1 MIVDSSALVAV
12 LREEPDSEIYDEA
25 IVAAGSSRLS
35 AANYVET
42 ALVIDGRGDPVISRE
57 LDRYLRT
64 MGVEVVDLT
73 PPQARLARAAHRDF
87 GRGSG
92 HPAKLNFGDCLA
104 YALAKDVDEPLLY
117 KAARR
122 EGNADFGHTDV
133 IPAVPR

>member
-1 MIVDSSALVAV
+1 VIVDSSALVAV
-12 LREEPDSEIYDEA
+12 LREESGSEIYDEA
-25 IVAAGSSRLS
+25 IVRAGSSRLS

-42 ALVIDGRGDPVISRE
+42 ALVIDGRRDPVVSRE

-64 MGVEVVDLT
+64 MRVEVVDLT
-73 PPQARLARAAHRDF
+73 APQARLARAAHRDF

-92 HPAKLNFGDCLA
+92 HPARLNFGDCLA

-117 KAARR
+117 K
-122 EGNADFGHTDV
+122 GDGFVHTDV